1 MLNVAI
7 IVGSTRQGRFG
18 PVVADWFVAQ
28 AKAYGGLELDVI
40 DLADFDLPV
49 TLPPGLPPTPMM
61 ADLSRRLH
69 AADAFVV
76 VTPEY
81 NRSFPASVK
90 NVIDWHYAEW
100 QAKPVGL
107 ISYGGISGGQHAAQ
121 ALRGVFAE
129 LHAVTLRDTI
139 SFVNPWHSFDAEG
152 GHVDPEEPEQAA
164 RTMLGRLVWWG
175 RALKNARAAHPYG
188 A

>member
-7 IVGSTRQGRFG
+7 IIGSTREGRFG
-18 PVVADWFVAQ
+18 HVVGNWFTAQ
-28 AKAYGGLELDVI
+28 AKAHGGLQVDVI

-49 TLPPGLPPTPMM
+49 ALPPGLPPTPRM
-61 ADLSRRLH
+61 AGLSQRLH

-90 NVIDWHYAEW
+90 NIIDWHYSEW

-107 ISYGGISGGQHAAQ
+107 VSYGGISGGQHAAQ
-121 ALRGVFAE
+121 ALRAVFAE
-129 LHAVTLRDTI
+129 LHAVTIRDTV
-139 SFVNPWHSFDAEG
+139 SFVDPWRAFDADG
-152 GHVDPEEPEQAA
+152 RHVDPAAPERAA
-164 RTMLGRLVWWG
+164 TTMLGQLVWWA
-175 RALKNARAAHPYG
+175 RALKTAKSAHPYG
-188 A
+188 T

>member
-1 MLNVAI
+1 MLNVAVI
-7 IVGSTRQGRFG
+7 IGSTRQGRFG

-28 AKAYGGLELDVI
+28 ARAYGGIQLDVV
-40 DLADFDLPV
+40 DLAEVDLPV
-49 TLPPGLPPTPMM
+49 TLPPGLPPTPWL
-61 ADLSRRLH
+61 ADLSQRLS

-90 NVIDWHYAEW
+90 NVIDWHYTEW

-129 LHAVTLRDTI
+129 LHAVTIRDTI
-139 SFVNPWHSFDAEG
+139 SFTDPWHHFDAQG
-152 GHVDPEEPEQAA
+152 RHRDPAGPERAA
-164 RTMLGRLVWWG
+164 KAMLDQLLWWG
-175 RALKNARAAHPYG
+175 RTLKNAKAEHPYG